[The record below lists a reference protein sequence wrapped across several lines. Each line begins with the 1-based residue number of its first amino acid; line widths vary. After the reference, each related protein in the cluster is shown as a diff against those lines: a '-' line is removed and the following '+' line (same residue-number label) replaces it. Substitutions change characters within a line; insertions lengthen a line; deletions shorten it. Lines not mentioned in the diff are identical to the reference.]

1 MILKLCL
8 ENKHEKRIEVNT
20 MGKENFFVK
29 IIISGLLLTNL
40 LPAGITTLRAGQ
52 DAANNEPSLHKRA
65 IIVDAHNHKFCLS
78 DIKSSANNQMAIPAV
93 VDGQMD
99 VIGHF
104 FAYHPLDQ
112 VPLLKQ
118 LQQDIVQLK
127 NCLANNACRA
137 LVLSDLTQIIFRV
150 SQNYKVVIPGLE
162 YFYGVFNN
170 DPTVIDSLY
179 ELGIRVLTL
188 MDNQY
193 DQLSRRATSDI
204 PDLNTFG
211 KKVIRRMNELGMVI
225 DISHLDDNM
234 QLKVI
239 AYSNAPVIASHSSVR
254 GVHDVPRNIPD
265 NILQQLAAKKG
276 LIMITFNSGVL
287 TGLERGRTDI
297 NSLIKHIDH
306 AVKVAGIDH
315 VGIGSDFNGA
325 GVRSPI
331 GLETAAG
338 FPNITRHLIE
348 AGYSD
353 QEVEKI
359 MGRNYLDLISKVIN
373 QQKNN

>member
-1 MILKLCL
+1 
-8 ENKHEKRIEVNT
+8 

-29 IIISGLLLTNL
+29 IILLGLLLTNL
-40 LPAGITTLRAGQ
+40 LPAGVTKQRAGQ
-52 DAANNEPSLHKRA
+52 NPANNEQYLHKRA

-78 DIKSSANNQMAIPAV
+78 DIQSSVNNQMAIPAV
-93 VDGQMD
+93 VDGQLD

-112 VPLLKQ
+112 VPLIKQ
-118 LQQDIVQLK
+118 LQQDINQLK

-137 LVLSDLTQIIFRV
+137 LVLSDLNQIIFRV
-150 SQNYKVVIPGLE
+150 SHNYKVIITGLE

-170 DPTVIDSLY
+170 EPTVIDSLY

-193 DQLSRRATSDI
+193 DQLSNQASSDT
-204 PDLNTFG
+204 PDLNAFG
-211 KKVIRRMNELGMVI
+211 KTIIRRMNELGMVI

-239 AYSNAPVIASHSSVR
+239 ASSNAPVIASHSSVR

-265 NILQQLAAKKG
+265 NILRQLAAKEG

-287 TGLERGRTDI
+287 AGLKTGRTDI

-325 GVRSPI
+325 GVRSPK

-338 FPNITRHLIE
+338 FPNITRHLIK
-348 AGYSD
+348 AGYSAP
-353 QEVEKI
+353 EVEKI
-359 MGRNYLDLISKVIN
+359 MGQNYLDLISKVIK
-373 QQKNN
+373 QQENN